1 MSTTVTT
8 GVRNGGRWLLAAAVV
23 FVAGYALAVLVEPGD
38 LATELGV
45 AAPLVAAAVLLVIG
59 TATAA
64 TASPARPLAIGAVLA
79 AVGCALGVIGLVT
92 ASTLAE
98 LGGLDVEGLYIPLAT
113 VTTALGGAA
122 VAALAFA
129 LRGVARRTATVPA
142 VLGVIVV
149 LGCLFLDPIVPFVL
163 AGVLGVALARLGASA
178 TM

>member
-1 MSTTVTT
+1 MSTTRTT
-8 GVRNGGRWLLAAAVV
+8 FRTGGRWLLAAAVV
-23 FVAGYALAVLVEPGD
+23 FVAGYALVVLVEPGG

-45 AAPLVAAAVLLVIG
+45 AVPLVAAAVLLVIG

-64 TASPARPLAIGAVLA
+64 AASPSRPLAVGAVIA
-79 AVGCALGVIGLVT
+79 AVGCALGVTGLVM
-92 ASTLAE
+92 LAE
-98 LGGLDVEGLYIPLAT
+98 LGGLDVEGLYIPVAT

-122 VAALAFA
+122 VAALAAA
-129 LRGVARRTATVPA
+129 LRGVAGRTGTVLA
-142 VLGVIVV
+142 VLGVVVV